1 MPKEIF
7 EVVRERFHLSDRT
20 QYIVQGHWPKDAVME
35 AYLDQ
40 HKLKVSVKENENVSA
55 LERFKDPD
63 KMQGTQVTAT
73 VQIPENLEGYHKL
86 VIYEK
91 FPDKKHV
98 WFSITAGEL
107 DKKRDKPQVYFEE
120 ESAEQGIVRIRGWA
134 IAPEPV
140 TVRIFDAD
148 KKPVAAEIQR
158 TDRVDVNQLF
168 EEAQDPGKTGFFS
181 EITNVSGKCL
191 YVVFYAGEKKTVHVV
206 PLRKADILAKKLD
219 KYVEKESVTGNLRV
233 QRLLLRR

>member
-55 LERFKDPD
+55 LERFKDPE
-63 KMQGTQVTAT
+63 KMQGIQITAT

-98 WFSITAGEL
+98 WFSITAGERIKKEINRRYIL
-107 DKKRDKPQVYFEE
+107 KKRVQNRELC
-120 ESAEQGIVRIRGWA
+120 G
-134 IAPEPV
+134 
-140 TVRIFDAD
+140 
-148 KKPVAAEIQR
+148 
-158 TDRVDVNQLF
+158 
-168 EEAQDPGKTGFFS
+168 S
-181 EITNVSGKCL
+181 EG
-191 YVVFYAGEKKTVHVV
+191 G
-206 PLRKADILAKKLD
+206 PLHRSL
-219 KYVEKESVTGNLRV
+219 
-233 QRLLLRR
+233 

>member
-1 MPKEIF
+1 M
-7 EVVRERFHLSDRT
+7 
-20 QYIVQGHWPKDAVME
+20 
-35 AYLDQ
+35 
-40 HKLKVSVKENENVSA
+40 
-55 LERFKDPD
+55 
-63 KMQGTQVTAT
+63 
-73 VQIPENLEGYHKL
+73 
-86 VIYEK
+86 IYEK

-120 ESAEQGIVRIRGWA
+120 ESAEQGTVRIRGWA

-206 PLRKADILAKKLD
+206 PLRKADILAKKLE
-219 KYVEKESVTGNLRV
+219 KYVEKGIRYWKSQGVAALAEKVVKKGKNVRQGPPSYQKWIRHHLPDRN
-233 QRLLLRR
+233 

>member
-55 LERFKDPD
+55 LERFKDPE
-63 KMQGTQVTAT
+63 KMQGIQITAT

-91 FPDKKHV
+91 FPDKNMSGFPSLPVNWNKKE
-98 WFSITAGEL
+98 INRRYIL
-107 DKKRDKPQVYFEE
+107 KKRVQNRELY
-120 ESAEQGIVRIRGWA
+120 G
-134 IAPEPV
+134 
-140 TVRIFDAD
+140 
-148 KKPVAAEIQR
+148 
-158 TDRVDVNQLF
+158 
-168 EEAQDPGKTGFFS
+168 S
-181 EITNVSGKCL
+181 EG
-191 YVVFYAGEKKTVHVV
+191 G
-206 PLRKADILAKKLD
+206 PLHRSL
-219 KYVEKESVTGNLRV
+219 
-233 QRLLLRR
+233 

>member
-1 MPKEIF
+1 M
-7 EVVRERFHLSDRT
+7 
-20 QYIVQGHWPKDAVME
+20 
-35 AYLDQ
+35 
-40 HKLKVSVKENENVSA
+40 
-55 LERFKDPD
+55 
-63 KMQGTQVTAT
+63 
-73 VQIPENLEGYHKL
+73 
-86 VIYEK
+86 
-91 FPDKKHV
+91 
-98 WFSITAGEL
+98 
-107 DKKRDKPQVYFEE
+107 
-120 ESAEQGIVRIRGWA
+120 
-134 IAPEPV
+134 

-219 KYVEKESVTGNLRV
+219 KYVEKGIRYWKSQGAAALAEKVVTKV
-233 QRLLLRR
+233 

>member
-40 HKLKVSVKENENVSA
+40 HKLKVFVKENENVSA
-55 LERFKDPD
+55 LERFKDPE
-63 KMQGTQVTAT
+63 KMQGIQITAT

-98 WFSITAGEL
+98 WFSITVGEL
-107 DKKRDKPQVYFEE
+107 DKKEINRRY
-120 ESAEQGIVRIRGWA
+120 IL
-134 IAPEPV
+134 
-140 TVRIFDAD
+140 
-148 KKPVAAEIQR
+148 KK
-158 TDRVDVNQLF
+158 
-168 EEAQDPGKTGFFS
+168 
-181 EITNVSGKCL
+181 
-191 YVVFYAGEKKTVHVV
+191 
-206 PLRKADILAKKLD
+206 
-219 KYVEKESVTGNLRV
+219 RV
-233 QRLLLRR
+233 QNRELYGSEGGPLHRSL

>member
-1 MPKEIF
+1 M
-7 EVVRERFHLSDRT
+7 
-20 QYIVQGHWPKDAVME
+20 
-35 AYLDQ
+35 
-40 HKLKVSVKENENVSA
+40 
-55 LERFKDPD
+55 
-63 KMQGTQVTAT
+63 
-73 VQIPENLEGYHKL
+73 
-86 VIYEK
+86 
-91 FPDKKHV
+91 
-98 WFSITAGEL
+98 
-107 DKKRDKPQVYFEE
+107 KKRVQNRET
-120 ESAEQGIVRIRGWA
+120 VRIRGWA
-134 IAPEPV
+134 IAPKPV

-219 KYVEKESVTGNLRV
+219 KYVEKGNPLLENLRV
-233 QRLLLRR
+233 RRLLLRR